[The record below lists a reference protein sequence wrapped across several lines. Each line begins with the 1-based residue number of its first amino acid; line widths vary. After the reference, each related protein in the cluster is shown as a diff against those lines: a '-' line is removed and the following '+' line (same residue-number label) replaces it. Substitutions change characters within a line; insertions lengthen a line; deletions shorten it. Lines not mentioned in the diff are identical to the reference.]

1 MRDYL
6 EPIYLEEGKFYV
18 NKNLELPAVA
28 TVLGP
33 VSFLFSCSL
42 SELKKII
49 RRKFLFPE
57 CFM

>member
-28 TVLGP
+28 TVLGAGEFFI
-33 VSFLFSCSL
+33 FLFIVRI
-42 SELKKII
+42 EKK
-49 RRKFLFPE
+49 
-57 CFM
+57 